1 MAQATQPYNR
11 FHNLSNEALAEALA
25 DAIGQADAVLKGAEA
40 EAKALKEEFK
50 SRGLLAVAGER
61 FTVTRSDQVSSRLDV
76 TAVKQFL
83 GDAWRKFE
91 TASITTVIRIKAA
104 QQVAA
109 AA

>member
-1 MAQATQPYNR
+1 MAQATANHTR
-11 FHNLSNEALAEALA
+11 FHNLTNEMLA

-40 EAKALKEEFK
+40 ECKALKDEFK
-50 SRGLLAVAGER
+50 GRGLLTAAGER

-104 QQVAA
+104 QQLPAA
-109 AA
+109 A

>member
-1 MAQATQPYNR
+1 MAQATHQHNR
-11 FHNLSNEALAEALA
+11 FHNFLNEALA

-40 EAKALKEEFK
+40 ECKALKEEFK
-50 SRGLLAVAGER
+50 SRGLLAAAGER

-104 QQVAA
+104 QQLAA